1 MRREDMQSR
10 EDELAGSL
18 GMLCIG
24 VGVTALVPSS
34 GPVNL
39 ILIAGTVRT
48 DTLKIRLLTTVRCL
62 R

>member
-1 MRREDMQSR
+1 MRREGTGSR

-18 GMLCIG
+18 GTLYIG
-24 VGVTALVPSS
+24 VGVTALAPSS
-34 GPVNL
+34 GSVSL

-48 DTLKIRLLTTVRCL
+48 DTLKIRLLTKVRCF

>member
-1 MRREDMQSR
+1 MRREGTGSR

-18 GMLCIG
+18 GTLYIG
-24 VGVTALVPSS
+24 VGVTALAPSS
-34 GPVNL
+34 GPVSL

-48 DTLKIRLLTTVRCL
+48 DTLKIRLLTKVRCF